1 MDTYISEIHK
11 EAIEE
16 YIDNLLKE
24 KHLNMPNVDDYTEH
38 RIKQLA
44 KDMFYVGYKD
54 ALETEELE
62 LVEQFEMKR
71 LKGID
76 NPETLKKI
84 NSYKKDDNVTN
95 DEYLHM
101 YKSMNKIFKE
111 YFKIYESYISIN
123 IDRLNKIQ
131 DVNEFIK
138 ALDNNEILLEKI
150 LTCD

>member
-1 MDTYISEIHK
+1 MDMYISEVHN

-24 KHLNMPNVDDYTEH
+24 KHLNMPNVDSYAEH

-44 KDMFYVGYKD
+44 KDMFLSGYKD

-84 NSYKKDDNVTN
+84 NSCQPPTTEVVG
-95 DEYLHM
+95 L
-101 YKSMNKIFKE
+101 
-111 YFKIYESYISIN
+111 
-123 IDRLNKIQ
+123 
-131 DVNEFIK
+131 
-138 ALDNNEILLEKI
+138 
-150 LTCD
+150 